1 MFPRREGNNKGKQ
14 KKRPTFTKTAWIP
27 AIVFPPGPTGIP
39 PVPAVCT
46 KIFFSLNI
54 WSKQSSSTVT
64 SVMFSSG
71 MVRFKFAR
79 THAEGVGWENSRLSA
94 LSTRFEPLK
103 IL

>member
-1 MFPRREGNNKGKQ
+1 MIDGRLPELRLLVIVRKASVRSGHVFPRREGDENKGKQ

-54 WSKQSSSTVT
+54 
-64 SVMFSSG
+64 
-71 MVRFKFAR
+71 
-79 THAEGVGWENSRLSA
+79 
-94 LSTRFEPLK
+94 
-103 IL
+103 